1 MSVIGEQLRE
11 SRESRVLRVLMAE
24 VVRNPGLRR
33 LVPDAVMGRV
43 DVSIRGEHV
52 RTRLAGE
59 SFGEIALLRD
69 IPRTATITTAND
81 VTLRSI
87 DRDLFLPAVTGNGE
101 STSHA
106 EQVVSWRLGIV

>member
-11 SRESRVLRVLMAE
+11 SRESRALMAE

-33 LVPDAVMGRV
+33 LVPDAVMGRG

-101 STSHA
+101 SMSHA